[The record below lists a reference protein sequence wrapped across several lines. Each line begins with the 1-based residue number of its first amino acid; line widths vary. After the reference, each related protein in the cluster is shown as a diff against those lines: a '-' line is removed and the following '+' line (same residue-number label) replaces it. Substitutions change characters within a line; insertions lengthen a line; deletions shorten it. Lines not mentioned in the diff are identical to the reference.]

1 VADALEREF
10 RMAIAIRDVRDN
22 DLDAVMALNNGA
34 GQGILPLDLAQ
45 IQFFMR
51 EAEYFRVA
59 EMDGEVIGFLIG
71 VLPEAPYTS
80 SNFLW
85 FRDRYPKFLYVDRI
99 VVAGSRRGAGL
110 GRIFYADVTSYAEVR
125 VPLLCCEVFLEP
137 RNDAALL
144 FHGTYGF
151 QEVGQHAMAESGRK
165 VSMLAKDLPSFQYVD
180 LNYLQKD
187 GLPHED
193 WLQSRRIHNTTKS

>member
-1 VADALEREF
+1 
-10 RMAIAIRDVRDN
+10 MAIAIRDVRDN

-34 GQGILPLDLAQ
+34 GQGILPLDASQ
-45 IQFFMR
+45 IRFFMR

-85 FRDRYPKFLYVDRI
+85 FRERYPRFLYVDRI

-151 QEVGQHAMAESGRK
+151 QEVGQHAMTESGRK
-165 VSMLAKDLPSFQYVD
+165 VSMLVKELPSFAFVEQT
-180 LNYLQKD
+180 YLHHG
-187 GLPHED
+187 GLPRED
-193 WLQSRRIHNTTKS
+193 WLDSRRAALAGKH

>member
-1 VADALEREF
+1 
-10 RMAIAIRDVRDN
+10 MAIAIRDVRDN

-34 GQGILPLDLAQ
+34 GQGILPLDAEQ
-45 IQFFMR
+45 IRFFIR

-59 EMDGEVIGFLIG
+59 EVEGDVVGFLIAM
-71 VLPEAPYTS
+71 LPDAPYTS

-85 FRDRYPKFLYVDRI
+85 FRQRHAQFLYVDRI

-110 GRIFYADVTSYAEVR
+110 GRIFYADVTSYAETR

-151 QEVGQHAMAESGRK
+151 QEVGQHAMTESGRK
-165 VSMLAKDLPSFQYVD
+165 VSMLAKELPSYDFVNRQ
-180 LNYLQKD
+180 YLQHG
-187 GLPHED
+187 GLPDET
-193 WLQSRRIHNTTKS
+193 WLGSRRAAPVSTH